1 MLKKLTKEEKKRLKA
16 IIEKKKDLVE
26 EAKKNNIRE
35 EDLNNMLFKLF
46 HLEKGTTISWAE
58 IILCLCEDLDD
69 QR

>member
-16 IIEKKKDLVE
+16 IIEKKKELVE
-26 EAKKNNIRE
+26 EAKKNHLRE
-35 EDLNNMLFKLF
+35 EDLNNILFRLF
-46 HLEKGTTISWAE
+46 DLEKGATISWAE